1 MGHVPAGPIRVVG
14 AGGDVQGR
22 QRGRAP
28 GQGVLAIPPA
38 GPDRRQLGIAGEDA
52 AAAWYLARGYEVAA
66 RNWRCRD
73 GELDLI
79 VRRGRMFVFC
89 EVKARTTDA
98 FGAPVEAVNRS
109 KQARIRRL
117 AARWLDQDAP
127 LRPREIRFDVVAI
140 LGGELEIL
148 EGAF

>member
-1 MGHVPAGPIRVVG
+1 V
-14 AGGDVQGR
+14 
-22 QRGRAP
+22 
-28 GQGVLAIPPA
+28 
-38 GPDRRQLGIAGEDA
+38 
-52 AAAWYLARGYEVAA
+52 A

-79 VRRGRMFVFC
+79 VRQGRIFVFC

-98 FGAPVEAVNRS
+98 FGIPAEAVTRT

-117 AARWLDQDAP
+117 AARWLEEDAP
-127 LRPREIRFDVVAI
+127 VRPREIRFDVAAI
-140 LGGELEIL
+140 LGGQLEVL